1 MSHPPK
7 RSHSLAHRNGI
18 HQPALTRSSS
28 LAHRLPQIS
37 QQKTNK
43 VESSSPP
50 LLLSP
55 QLSRSSSLLNRSIL
69 PPQKVLTRSKSLPQ
83 KPLKKVPLI
92 ITPPTRTSSLQGGEI
107 TQSLLAWKHRSVLK
121 EWNNLFSWSSL
132 WRKGENIFELEDVV
146 KQNEVKRVAGLLWQ
160 EDSTFISKKEI
171 ASYLGKWDLFHHK
184 VLLVYMSYFELS
196 GMKLEE
202 AFRKLCS
209 KLYFK
214 AEAQEIDRILEA
226 FAYQY
231 WTQNAKDE
239 IYMNADVVY
248 AITYSIMLLNTDLY
262 VIQSS
267 SHAKMSASSFCDN
280 LISTLSELT
289 ITIKEEALKERLQDP
304 KESRQHPNHLY
315 IPAIMYTFLLVRVHQ
330 DTIALYSIR
339 SRLAFLYFH
348 HASLPHHPPPPKSK
362 YRLFHK
368 SDKEEFIELPKVT
381 LEDVLANEI
390 TLNDDQAWIPMYC
403 NKLKV
408 RSNDINDEIILYTSR
423 NYPIC
428 LKARSLN
435 EKIKFVNLFHF
446 FLLYSNR
453 EQRKMNSMTS
463 LDVYLYQ
470 NKGQRQIQFDG
481 MSVDKESAAIVIVGS
496 IQAQLNEVKQYL
508 DMAAVLIEEH
518 EKRVNLIEK
527 LIEYESIGAEYNAI
541 TETQD
546 HPLPIWLFTVFTFL
560 LLLVL

>member
-1 MSHPPK
+1 M
-7 RSHSLAHRNGI
+7 
-18 HQPALTRSSS
+18 
-28 LAHRLPQIS
+28 
-37 QQKTNK
+37 
-43 VESSSPP
+43 
-50 LLLSP
+50 
-55 QLSRSSSLLNRSIL
+55 
-69 PPQKVLTRSKSLPQ
+69 
-83 KPLKKVPLI
+83 I

-146 KQNEVKRVAGLLWQ
+146 KQNEVKRIAGLLWQ

-171 ASYLGKWDLFHHK
+171 ASYLGKWYVIRGMKLLHSHAFLNRDLFHHK

-289 ITIKEEALKERLQDP
+289 ITIKEEALKERLQV
-304 KESRQHPNHLY
+304 KL
-315 IPAIMYTFLLVRVHQ
+315 
-330 DTIALYSIR
+330 
-339 SRLAFLYFH
+339 
-348 HASLPHHPPPPKSK
+348 KSK
-362 YRLFHK
+362 NCRK
-368 SDKEEFIELPKVT
+368 KV
-381 LEDVLANEI
+381 N
-390 TLNDDQAWIPMYC
+390 
-403 NKLKV
+403 
-408 RSNDINDEIILYTSR
+408 SILY
-423 NYPIC
+423 
-428 LKARSLN
+428 
-435 EKIKFVNLFHF
+435 
-446 FLLYSNR
+446 
-453 EQRKMNSMTS
+453 RKYM
-463 LDVYLYQ
+463 LQ
-470 NKGQRQIQFDG
+470 
-481 MSVDKESAAIVIVGS
+481 
-496 IQAQLNEVKQYL
+496 
-508 DMAAVLIEEH
+508 
-518 EKRVNLIEK
+518 
-527 LIEYESIGAEYNAI
+527 
-541 TETQD
+541 
-546 HPLPIWLFTVFTFL
+546 
-560 LLLVL
+560 